1 MFNGLQNVFIAS
13 LCLFLFVVLFS
24 LSFDARHSLTFEEVI
39 FIIFTIFIFI
49 IITIMLVIIRSTADF
64 SLSELVFLDFTQ

>member
-39 FIIFTIFIFI
+39 TTIFTIF
-49 IITIMLVIIRSTADF
+49 ITIMLVIIRSTADF
-64 SLSELVFLDFTQ
+64 SLSESVFLDFTQ